1 MKSIF
6 ETTERGAQRLAD
18 HQLRRERWLAEQI
31 ERGDAP
37 AKGECEDASGRCDED
52 NPFEN
57 FRPIDF
63 EPPAQE
69 SGNENEAP
77 EGEDLFGDGDGEH
90 YSPMGSSNE
99 GDPGADRDEDTEMR
113 LLEPMMRLFNDEE
126 QKEVIEAEKEIMN
139 LVRGFGGN
147 RRKYKREQ
155 KKASNTIVSEVFS
168 RPRVTKAAKMMPSYG
183 IVPGLAMDLTTGWD
197 FDLREHREEARRTFD
212 EQRPMFLIGSPAC
225 TAFSTWQ
232 KLNEQ
237 RCDPEKMRR
246 EYVRAMVHL
255 KFVCE
260 LYESQVLAGRYF
272 VHEHPANASSWGT
285 AEVAKAMNLPDVR
298 RVVGDQ
304 CQMGQETAKLE
315 PIKKPTGWAS
325 NSEEVRKVLQAR
337 CLGKGGQCS
346 RNGGGIHRTCCG
358 GLARRAAVYPM
369 KLCRAILRG
378 FRNQLRADGRLA
390 DGVAGIQTLEK
401 EEVCLALCEGE
412 LKVMTDVPRENR
424 GDRFITD
431 VNELEEFLEL
441 HRVDQETFK
450 DAVTG
455 HPLRPAMV
463 KEARRLELEYFAT
476 KGVWVKRP
484 CEEAV
489 QKMGKKPITVKW
501 VDVNKGDD
509 LEPNY
514 RSRLVAR
521 EIRRPWEESIFA
533 PTPPLESVRTIL
545 SAAATNLPGDVRHVR
560 SIDSDMRTQVSFVDI
575 SRAYFNA
582 KTDDEDPIY
591 VALPDE
597 DPDKQKGMCGML
609 LRHMYGTRRAAEGW
623 YEEYSGVLQE
633 MGFVKGSA
641 SACVFRH
648 AERRLLT
655 SVHGDDFTTMG
666 PKKHLDWF
674 VEKMKKHYELKESAR
689 LGPGTGD
696 DQEARVLNRVVRW
709 TRAGLEYEADPR
721 QAEKLI
727 HDLGLAGSRSTATPG
742 IKQTLEQV
750 ENDKVLPIQQQR
762 PYMAVGA
769 RGNYLAAD
777 RPDVQFAAKEIC
789 RWMSSPT
796 ESGLTAL
803 KRLGRFLEGH
813 KRLVYQYPWQD
824 AHMVDVHSDTDW
836 AGCPR
841 TRKSTSGGCLMLGRH
856 LIKSWSSTQSQVSLS
871 SAEAEYYGV
880 VKASGMALGYSSLL
894 EDLGYR
900 LPLRVWTDSSATMG
914 ICGRQGLG
922 KLRHIDTQ
930 CLWIQ
935 QRVRDGTIELRKVRG
950 DSNPADLFTKHI
962 VGNEKIKKLLNLFGC
977 EYTAGRAESAPQLR
991 KQEES
996 GILAT
1001 ETVSIPPIQGPTIEV
1016 DGQLY
1021 PAIEV
1026 EGEMM
1031 AEAREYN
1038 GDVLP
1043 HLVDGDINA
1052 LFPRAEACDELE
1064 DEEEAL
1070 DDLLL
1075 RGEARWRTAKI

>member
-1 MKSIF
+1 
-6 ETTERGAQRLAD
+6 
-18 HQLRRERWLAEQI
+18 
-31 ERGDAP
+31 
-37 AKGECEDASGRCDED
+37 
-52 NPFEN
+52 
-57 FRPIDF
+57 
-63 EPPAQE
+63 
-69 SGNENEAP
+69 
-77 EGEDLFGDGDGEH
+77 
-90 YSPMGSSNE
+90 
-99 GDPGADRDEDTEMR
+99 
-113 LLEPMMRLFNDEE
+113 
-126 QKEVIEAEKEIMN
+126 
-139 LVRGFGGN
+139 
-147 RRKYKREQ
+147 
-155 KKASNTIVSEVFS
+155 
-168 RPRVTKAAKMMPSYG
+168 
-183 IVPGLAMDLTTGWD
+183 
-197 FDLREHREEARRTFD
+197 
-212 EQRPMFLIGSPAC
+212 
-225 TAFSTWQ
+225 
-232 KLNEQ
+232 
-237 RCDPEKMRR
+237 
-246 EYVRAMVHL
+246 
-255 KFVCE
+255 
-260 LYESQVLAGRYF
+260 
-272 VHEHPANASSWGT
+272 
-285 AEVAKAMNLPDVR
+285 
-298 RVVGDQ
+298 
-304 CQMGQETAKLE
+304 
-315 PIKKPTGWAS
+315 
-325 NSEEVRKVLQAR
+325 
-337 CLGKGGQCS
+337 
-346 RNGGGIHRTCCG
+346 
-358 GLARRAAVYPM
+358 
-369 KLCRAILRG
+369 
-378 FRNQLRADGRLA
+378 
-390 DGVAGIQTLEK
+390 
-401 EEVCLALCEGE
+401 
-412 LKVMTDVPRENR
+412 
-424 GDRFITD
+424 
-431 VNELEEFLEL
+431 
-441 HRVDQETFK
+441 
-450 DAVTG
+450 
-455 HPLRPAMV
+455 
-463 KEARRLELEYFAT
+463 
-476 KGVWVKRP
+476 
-484 CEEAV
+484 
-489 QKMGKKPITVKW
+489 
-501 VDVNKGDD
+501 
-509 LEPNY
+509 
-514 RSRLVAR
+514 
-521 EIRRPWEESIFA
+521 
-533 PTPPLESVRTIL
+533 
-545 SAAATNLPGDVRHVR
+545 
-560 SIDSDMRTQVSFVDI
+560 
-575 SRAYFNA
+575 
-582 KTDDEDPIY
+582 
-591 VALPDE
+591 
-597 DPDKQKGMCGML
+597 
-609 LRHMYGTRRAAEGW
+609 
-623 YEEYSGVLQE
+623 
-633 MGFVKGSA
+633 
-641 SACVFRH
+641 
-648 AERRLLT
+648 
-655 SVHGDDFTTMG
+655 MG

-674 VEKMKKHYELKESAR
+674 VEKMKKHYELEESAR

-727 HDLGLAGSRSTATPG
+727 HDLGLTGSRSTATPG

-750 ENDKVLPIQQQR
+750 EGDKVLPIQQQR
-762 PYMAVGA
+762 PYRAVGA

-796 ESGLTAL
+796 ESGLMAL

-824 AHMVDVHSDTDW
+824 AHMVDVYSDTDW

-1064 DEEEAL
+1064 EEEEEEEEEEAL
-1070 DDLLL
+1070 DDLQL
-1075 RGEARWRTAKI
+1075 RGEARGRTAKI